1 MYSISNRRYIGN
13 KNKLMPWISDL
24 VHKHC
29 KGDTFFD
36 VFAGS
41 GSVSNYFFNDYNEF
55 ILNDFLYSNE
65 VIYKAFFGVGEYRQ
79 NTLDYYKNY
88 FNDIDKNKLEEN
100 YVSVNYGNKFFNNND
115 AKLIGYIRS
124 YIDDLKLK
132 KDINEKE
139 FNILLA
145 SLLYSMDKVANTV
158 GHYDAYRKI
167 KDIKEVFCYNLID
180 PIDTKNK
187 TIHIYREDANTLVR
201 NVKADIAFIDPP
213 YNSRQYSR
221 FYHVLENITK
231 WEKPE
236 LYGVAMKPE
245 EENMSDYC
253 KTKAYEAFKDLI
265 ENIQA
270 DYVVVTYNNT
280 YNSKSSSSKNKIEY
294 NQIVSVLES
303 QGETKIFEQSYKA
316 FNTGKTELP
325 KHKEF
330 LFIMKKNKS
339 KKSEDNSVI
348 RSPLFYVGDKYKLM
362 KQLNGLFPDEIDTYV
377 EPFVGGGSSFLN
389 TEASKYYLN
398 DINPYVIDLHK
409 ELQKYKNNFF
419 ELIDKLYLI
428 IDEYGLSCSY
438 RGINVPDSLKKQ
450 YVKTY
455 YSVYNKNAYN
465 RLKKDYNKDKDILKL
480 YVLLIY
486 GFNHMIRFNRAGEF
500 NLPVGNVDFNA
511 NVYKAL
517 KDYVNLSSRNNY
529 IFFNKDFREFLNNVC
544 IDKNTF
550 VYCDPPYLISNS
562 EYNKNW
568 REDEEIELC
577 RVLDEL
583 NEKNVYFGITN
594 LINHKGVQNTIFKDW
609 SKKYKVYNIESNYIS
624 FNDNTIKADSK
635 EVYVTNYGTR
645 K

>member
-1 MYSISNRRYIGN
+1 M
-13 KNKLMPWISDL
+13 
-24 VHKHC
+24 
-29 KGDTFFD
+29 
-36 VFAGS
+36 
-41 GSVSNYFFNDYNEF
+41 
-55 ILNDFLYSNE
+55 LNLLLE
-65 VIYKAFFGVGEYRQ
+65 V
-79 NTLDYYKNY
+79 
-88 FNDIDKNKLEEN
+88 
-100 YVSVNYGNKFFNNND
+100 
-115 AKLIGYIRS
+115 
-124 YIDDLKLK
+124 
-132 KDINEKE
+132 
-139 FNILLA
+139 
-145 SLLYSMDKVANTV
+145 
-158 GHYDAYRKI
+158 
-167 KDIKEVFCYNLID
+167 EVL
-180 PIDTKNK
+180 
-187 TIHIYREDANTLVR
+187 
-201 NVKADIAFIDPP
+201 
-213 YNSRQYSR
+213 
-221 FYHVLENITK
+221 
-231 WEKPE
+231 
-236 LYGVAMKPE
+236 
-245 EENMSDYC
+245 
-253 KTKAYEAFKDLI
+253 
-265 ENIQA
+265 
-270 DYVVVTYNNT
+270 
-280 YNSKSSSSKNKIEY
+280 
-294 NQIVSVLES
+294 
-303 QGETKIFEQSYKA
+303 
-316 FNTGKTELP
+316 
-325 KHKEF
+325 
-330 LFIMKKNKS
+330 
-339 KKSEDNSVI
+339 
-348 RSPLFYVGDKYKLM
+348 
-362 KQLNGLFPDEIDTYV
+362 
-377 EPFVGGGSSFLN
+377 FLN

-609 SKKYKVYNIESNYIS
+609 SKSIKYII
-624 FNDNTIKADSK
+624 
-635 EVYVTNYGTR
+635 
-645 K
+645 

>member
-24 VHKHC
+24 VHKYC

-245 EENMSDYC
+245 EENMSDMDS
-253 KTKAYEAFKDLI
+253 KILQTNEKIKL
-265 ENIQA
+265 ENIQDIKKKTLYKYA
-270 DYVVVTYNNT
+270 EEMDKEIVFKELKNVCKGIE
-280 YNSKSSSSKNKIEY
+280 SKH
-294 NQIVSVLES
+294 ES
-303 QGETKIFEQSYKA
+303 IRYLDGPVR
-316 FNTGKTELP
+316 L
-325 KHKEF
+325 EF
-330 LFIMKKNKS
+330 LTSIALVQNFKGLDVNPNYSVDDEGLPTFTASGGMSDIEAYDVDYDSYYEVTLMKGRANQVNNEIIPIGRHLREIKETRRENSFSVFVAPIIHEDTREAADWQKVKYNIDILTYDIDEFIHNITKS
-339 KKSEDNSVI
+339 KKASD
-348 RSPLFYVGDKYKLM
+348 LLLM
-362 KQLNGLFPDEIDTYV
+362 
-377 EPFVGGGSSFLN
+377 
-389 TEASKYYLN
+389 
-398 DINPYVIDLHK
+398 
-409 ELQKYKNNFF
+409 
-419 ELIDKLYLI
+419 
-428 IDEYGLSCSY
+428 
-438 RGINVPDSLKKQ
+438 
-450 YVKTY
+450 
-455 YSVYNKNAYN
+455 
-465 RLKKDYNKDKDILKL
+465 
-480 YVLLIY
+480 
-486 GFNHMIRFNRAGEF
+486 
-500 NLPVGNVDFNA
+500 
-511 NVYKAL
+511 
-517 KDYVNLSSRNNY
+517 
-529 IFFNKDFREFLNNVC
+529 
-544 IDKNTF
+544 
-550 VYCDPPYLISNS
+550 
-562 EYNKNW
+562 
-568 REDEEIELC
+568 
-577 RVLDEL
+577 
-583 NEKNVYFGITN
+583 
-594 LINHKGVQNTIFKDW
+594 
-609 SKKYKVYNIESNYIS
+609 
-624 FNDNTIKADSK
+624 
-635 EVYVTNYGTR
+635 
-645 K
+645 